1 MTTTIPHPS
10 LSCRHPW
17 QNWNRLHAVPST
29 STTEQHC
36 PECGATC
43 ERDPRGKIVRYD
55 RPAPGMSQVA
65 YVSRDRRAS

>member
-1 MTTTIPHPS
+1 MTTTIHHPS
-10 LSCRHPW
+10 LSCHHPW
-17 QNWNRLHAVPST
+17 QST

-36 PECGATC
+36 PDCGATC